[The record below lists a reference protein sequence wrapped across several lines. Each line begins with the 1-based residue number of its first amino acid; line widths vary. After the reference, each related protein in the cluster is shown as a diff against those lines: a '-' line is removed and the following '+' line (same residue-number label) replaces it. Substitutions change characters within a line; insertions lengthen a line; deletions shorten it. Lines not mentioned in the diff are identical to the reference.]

1 MDDVNKIIM
10 NRINDGKYT
19 ENDILNLAVKIYAL
33 IKENP
38 SARRLV
44 VRLYRG
50 DAAAKYCTDLHEFVS
65 DENPVEII
73 KFIIEKLVKK
83 LDGLDDI
90 YLYQPI
96 KILSNFDINFLEL
109 QVLIEW
115 SCYNGKEEED
125 GRTTDI

>member
-1 MDDVNKIIM
+1 MDDINKIIL
-10 NRINDGKYT
+10 NRLYDGKYT
-19 ENDILNLAVKIYAL
+19 ETDILNLAQKIYGL

-38 SARRLV
+38 EARQLV
-44 VRLYRG
+44 IRLYRG
-50 DAAAKYCTDLHEFVS
+50 DAAAKYCTNLHEFMS
-65 DENPVEII
+65 DENLVEII

-115 SCYNGKEEED
+115 SCYNGEEEKKD
-125 GRTTDI
+125 EP